1 MRRAAT
7 TLLGL
12 LFVLSGICTNLCA
25 APAPADSQ
33 HACCP
38 HHQQQQS
45 DKPCGHTASG
55 QDSQAIVKQ
64 ISSSAPLA
72 LLPRPY
78 VFAAPLIALATP
90 APSAIT
96 ADTSP
101 RLHLIL
107 RL

>member
-25 APAPADSQ
+25 APSPDNSQ
-33 HACCP
+33 HPCCP
-38 HHQQQQS
+38 HHQQQG
-45 DKPCGHTASG
+45 DKPCGHAASG

-78 VFAAPLIALATP
+78 VFAAPLMALATP

-101 RLHLIL
+101 RLHFIL